1 MLVKAVFLTFL
12 ILFSL
17 LSFFID
23 LPPGTLV
30 TDTMNLSFPY
40 STLLTT
46 NLLNGIFFGSIIGLA
61 IFLARKNTKPKIPKY
76 SPPTTSSLDYEIE
89 NLLSKDQKSETVS
102 NLTEIK
108 GIGTKRAEELEL
120 AGVKT
125 ISDLAKRS
133 PKHLAEKT
141 DIPITQISK
150 WIIEANKLT
159 K

>member
-30 TDTMNLSFPY
+30 TDTVNLPFSY

-61 IFLARKNTKPKIPKY
+61 VFLAKRNTKPKIPKY
-76 SPPTTSSLDYEIE
+76 SPTTTSSLDYAIE
-89 NLLSKDQKSETVS
+89 NLLSKDQKSETGS

-108 GIGTKRAEELEL
+108 GIGTKRAIELEF

-125 ISDLAKRS
+125 LSDLAKRS
-133 PKHLAEKT
+133 PKHLAKKT
-141 DIPITQISK
+141 GIPITQISK

>member
-1 MLVKAVFLTFL
+1 MLAKAVFLAFL

-30 TDTMNLSFPY
+30 TDTVNLSIPY

-46 NLLNGIFFGSIIGLA
+46 NLMNGIFFGTIIGLP
-61 IFLARKNTKPKIPKY
+61 IFLARRNTKPKIPKY
-76 SPPTTSSLDYEIE
+76 SPPTTSSFEYEIE
-89 NLLSKDQKSETVS
+89 NLLSKDQKPKNVS

-108 GIGTKRAEELEL
+108 GIGNKRAEELQL

-133 PKHLAEKT
+133 PKYLAEKT
-141 DIPITQISK
+141 NIPITQISK
-150 WIIEANKLT
+150 WIIDANKLT